1 MQQRY
6 PSRMVMEG
14 LSAHVP
20 VRMAVDAQGRPGEC
34 VVQTEGVDE
43 AFTTAVC
50 RGLAREFEP
59 ALDRQGNPVAA
70 IFHTSVIFLMD

>member
-1 MQQRY
+1 
-6 PSRMVMEG
+6 
-14 LSAHVP
+14 
-20 VRMAVDAQGRPGEC
+20 VRRAD
-34 VVQTEGVDE
+34 EGVDE